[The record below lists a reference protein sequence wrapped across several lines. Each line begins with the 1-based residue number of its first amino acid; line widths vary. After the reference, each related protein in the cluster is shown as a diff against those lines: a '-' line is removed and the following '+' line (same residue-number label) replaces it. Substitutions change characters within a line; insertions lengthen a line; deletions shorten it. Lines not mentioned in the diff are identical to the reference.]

1 MGVRIL
7 LTALGLA
14 WGLGSTLTGCA
25 KPPVPKPQPSKAGG
39 ATFGQVTFTQADPQ
53 GRPTWTLKGQQAN
66 YSKAQKQAQIT
77 QPRGMVFKDGKGSY
91 DLVAKSGNA
100 QDDGKTFVLHDN
112 VVVRNLVDGS
122 VLKGDEAEWRP
133 DADLLILKRNVT
145 VLRDDLQISGAEG
158 RFLSKLNEVQLK
170 GGPIVA
176 VLGKQHVRLTTT
188 QMIWSIATQK
198 LRGDQPVAADQYSA
212 SDAKVLT
219 GRAKASRFD
228 ADLASQV
235 VLLNGQAG
243 LQFIKPALDIASE
256 QIRWDIAKNQ
266 AQSPVPLTVI
276 NRTDALTTTASQG
289 AIDLTP
295 NIVTL
300 TGNVRSIAI
309 TRKATLTADRLV
321 WALNTQQ
328 MQAEGNVRYI
338 QTQPP
343 FDVSGPT
350 AAGNLAT
357 QDVTVTGSSVA
368 PATMILEP

>member
-1 MGVRIL
+1 
-7 LTALGLA
+7 
-14 WGLGSTLTGCA
+14 
-25 KPPVPKPQPSKAGG
+25 
-39 ATFGQVTFTQADPQ
+39 
-53 GRPTWTLKGQQAN
+53 
-66 YSKAQKQAQIT
+66 
-77 QPRGMVFKDGKGSY
+77 
-91 DLVAKSGNA
+91 
-100 QDDGKTFVLHDN
+100 
-112 VVVRNLVDGS
+112 
-122 VLKGDEAEWRP
+122 
-133 DADLLILKRNVT
+133 
-145 VLRDDLQISGAEG
+145 
-158 RFLSKLNEVQLK
+158 
-170 GGPIVA
+170 
-176 VLGKQHVRLTTT
+176 
-188 QMIWSIATQK
+188 
-198 LRGDQPVAADQYSA
+198 
-212 SDAKVLT
+212 
-219 GRAKASRFD
+219 
-228 ADLASQV
+228 

-243 LQFIKPALDIASE
+243 LQFIKPVLDIASE

-276 NRTDALTTTASQG
+276 NRTDALTTTANQG

-300 TGNVRSIAI
+300 TGNVRSIAT